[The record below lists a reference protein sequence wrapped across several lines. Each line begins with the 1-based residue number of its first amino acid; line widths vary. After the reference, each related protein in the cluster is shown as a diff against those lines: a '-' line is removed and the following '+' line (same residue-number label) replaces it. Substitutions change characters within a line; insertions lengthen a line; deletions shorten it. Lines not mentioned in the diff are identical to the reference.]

1 VVAAPVVEG
10 AEGLVRHRLR
20 VKGVVQGVGFRPFVH
35 RLAADLQL
43 AGLVGN
49 DTEGVFVEV
58 EGSVSSVAAF
68 ERRLVAEKPPM
79 ARIEAVDK
87 EVEAVRGERL
97 FRIVE
102 SRSVARVSAFV
113 SPDAAVCDDCVAE
126 MFDRSDRRFRY
137 PFINCTNCG
146 PRFTITMRLPY
157 DRANTTMRGFA
168 MCKACACEYQDPAD
182 RRYHAQPIACEQ
194 CGPKVWFETAAGIV
208 KGTDRVVLAAHTALN
223 RGEIVAVKGLGGF
236 HLACDAYLDAAV
248 TILRDRKD
256 RPEKPFAVMV
266 RDLEAARQVAHID
279 AVEASL
285 LSSPQRPIVLLRRR
299 QGSPVAAGVAPG
311 NPLIGVLLPYTPLH
325 HLLFQPV
332 PDGDRP
338 GPDCLVMTSGNLTDE
353 PICYQD
359 QEAKR
364 RLAGI
369 ADGWLLHDRPIH
381 VPCDDSVVRVI
392 DGHELPIR
400 RSRGYAPLPVSLP
413 FESPPVLAVG
423 GELKNTFCLASGG
436 AAWMSQ
442 HIGDMGSL
450 ETLDA
455 FERSTRQFSSFYQ
468 VDPSVLVADAHPG
481 YHTRRWA
488 EDGGPAPVELVQ
500 HHHAHVAA
508 AMAEH
513 NVGSDEVV
521 IGFAF
526 DGTGYGDDG
535 AIWGGEVLLAGYSGY
550 TRLRHLRYVP
560 LPGGDSA
567 IRKPYRAALSQ
578 LWAAGIDW
586 SPDLAP
592 VEAAGTVELVLIR
605 QQLEG
610 GLGCVP
616 TSSMGRLF
624 DGVSSLLGIRQVVS
638 YEAQAAM
645 EMEASADG
653 CFDDAPTYR
662 FAVGESDFDPGPVLR
677 GLVDDLR
684 DGMEPGR
691 VAAGFHLAVAH
702 LVGQVA
708 SQERTESG
716 VETVV
721 LTGGVFQNAILASL
735 ARKELEGRGF
745 LVLGHRLVPP
755 NDGGIALGQAAV
767 AAHRQAQPSG
777 VGRGE

>member
-1 VVAAPVVEG
+1 
-10 AEGLVRHRLR
+10 
-20 VKGVVQGVGFRPFVH
+20 
-35 RLAADLQL
+35 LAADLQL

-58 EGSVSSVAAF
+58 EGSVSSVADF
-68 ERRLVAEKPPM
+68 ERRLLAEKPRM

-87 EVEAVRGERL
+87 AVAVVTGEGL

-113 SPDAAVCDDCVAE
+113 SPDASVCDDCVAE

-146 PRFTITMRLPY
+146 PRFTITVRLPY
-157 DRANTTMRGFA
+157 DRSNTTMRGFA
-168 MCKACACEYQDPAD
+168 MCEVCASEYQDPAD

-194 CGPKVWFETAAGIV
+194 CGPRVWFETATGV
-208 KGTDRVVLAAHTALN
+208 VEGTDRVILAAQSALD

-236 HLACDAYLDAAV
+236 HLACDASLDSAV
-248 TILRDRKD
+248 GILRARKD

-266 RDLEAARQVAHID
+266 RDLEAARSVAHID
-279 AVEASL
+279 GVEASL
-285 LSSPQRPIVLLRRR
+285 LCSPERPIVLLRRR
-299 QGSPVAAGVAPG
+299 QGSPIASGVAPG

-325 HLLFQPV
+325 HLLFQPG
-332 PDGDRP
+332 PDSDGAA
-338 GPDCLVMTSGNLTDE
+338 PDCLVMTSGNLTDE
-353 PICYQD
+353 PICYED
-359 QEAKR
+359 EEAKH
-364 RLAGI
+364 RLAGMV
-369 ADGWLLHDRPIH
+369 DGWLLHDRPIH

-392 DGHELPIR
+392 DDRELPIR

-413 FESPPVLAVG
+413 FETPPLLAVG
-423 GELKNTFCLASGG
+423 GELKNTFCLASGR
-436 AAWMSQ
+436 AAWMGQ

-455 FERSTRQFSSFYQ
+455 FERSTRQFSNFYQ
-468 VDPSVLVADAHPG
+468 VEPGVVAADAHPG

-488 EDGGPAPVELVQ
+488 EDVGPAQVVLVQ

-513 NVGSDEVV
+513 NVGSDDLV
-521 IGFAF
+521 IGVAF

-535 AIWGGEVLLAGYSGY
+535 AIWGGEVLLAGYSGFK
-550 TRLRHLRYVP
+550 RLRHLRYVP
-560 LPGGDSA
+560 IPGGDSA
-567 IRKPYRAALSQ
+567 IRKPYRAALSH

-586 SPDLAP
+586 APDLPP
-592 VEAAGTVELVLIR
+592 VEAAGPVELDLIR
-605 QQLEG
+605 HQLEG
-610 GLGCVP
+610 GVGCVS

-624 DGVSSLLGIRQVVS
+624 DAVSSLLGIRQVVS

-653 CFDDAPTYR
+653 CLDESPTYR
-662 FAVGESDFDPGPVLR
+662 FSVGELDFDPGPVLR
-677 GLVDDLR
+677 SLVVDLR
-684 DGMEPGR
+684 NGMPAGR
-691 VAAGFHLAVAH
+691 MAAGFHLAVAH

-708 SQERTESG
+708 SQARTESG

-735 ARKELEGRGF
+735 ARKELQARGF

-767 AAHRQAQPSG
+767 AAHRQVEPSG
-777 VGRGE
+777 LGRGE